1 MNDTHEPTTLCAA
14 FQRTAA
20 ADPDAVALR
29 TPPTDGSRIT
39 WRDYARRVG
48 RIAAGLAALGVARGD
63 TVALMLTNRPEF
75 HLVDTAAIHLG
86 ATPFSIYNTN
96 PPKQIE
102 YQLTHAGTRV
112 VVCEQQFLPQI
123 RAAATPIEHIVCVD
137 GPADTT
143 IGLDELEAAGQPDF
157 DFDATWREVQ
167 PSDVLTLI
175 YTSGTTGPPKGV
187 ELTHANLLAE
197 IRGCEEIFDIR
208 RGDRITSYL
217 PSAHIADRLSCHYL
231 QMTHG
236 TQITCVAD
244 TRGIAAALPDAR
256 PTIWVAVPRIW
267 EKLKLAID
275 TRIRTG
281 TDDAIRTRALNAI
294 DTGLRKVRTEQAG
307 QHVPQDLAAEYST
320 ADRQVLG
327 PLRAELG
334 LDQTR
339 WAMSG
344 AAALAP
350 EILEFFLA
358 LGIPVCEI
366 WGMSETVGAATVN
379 PPGNIKIGS
388 VGVPLPGVQLRIAD
402 DGEALLRGPIVMR
415 GYRNDPQRT
424 TEAFDDDGWLHTG
437 DIVTQ
442 NDDGYVTIVD
452 RKKELIINA
461 AGKNMSPT
469 NIENTLKA
477 ACPAL
482 GTVVVIGDRRPY
494 NVAIM
499 VLDEDVSTAIAHR
512 HHIADASPAD
522 LAAHPVIT
530 QLVQADVEAAN
541 AKLSRVEQIK
551 RFRILPDTW
560 QPGGDELTATMKLR
574 RKNIAVKYA
583 TTIDSLYDN

>member
-29 TPPTDGSRIT
+29 TPADGSRIT
-39 WRDYARRVG
+39 WRDYAHRIG

-102 YQLTHAGTRV
+102 YQLTHADTRV

-143 IGLDELEAAGQPDF
+143 IGLHELEAAGQPDF
-157 DFDATWREVQ
+157 DFDATWRAVQ

-494 NVAIM
+494 NVALM

-512 HHIADASPAD
+512 HHIADTSPAG

-530 QLVQADVEAAN
+530 QLVQADVDAAN
-541 AKLSRVEQIK
+541 AKLSRIEQIK

-574 RKNIAVKYA
+574 RKNIAGKYA

>member
-14 FQRTAA
+14 FQRTAS

-137 GPADTT
+137 GPVDTT

>member
-1 MNDTHEPTTLCAA
+1 MTHTHEPTTLCAA

-20 ADPDAVALR
+20 ADPEVVALR
-29 TPPTDGSRIT
+29 TPADGSRIT
-39 WRDYARRVG
+39 WRDYAHRVR
-48 RIAAGLAALGVARGD
+48 RIAAGLAALGVARGN

-75 HLVDTAAIHLG
+75 HLIDTAVIHLG
-86 ATPFSIYNTN
+86 AAPFSIYNTSS
-96 PPKQIE
+96 PEQIE
-102 YQLTHAGTRV
+102 YLLGHAGSRV
-112 VVCEQQFLPQI
+112 VVCEQQFLPQL
-123 RAAATPIEHIVCVD
+123 RAAATPIERIVCVD
-137 GPADTT
+137 GQADAT
-143 IGLDELEAAGQPDF
+143 ISLDQLEEGGDPDF
-157 DFDATWREVQ
+157 DFDTAWRSVQ
-167 PSDVLTLI
+167 PNDVLTLI

-197 IRGCEEIFDIR
+197 IRGCEQIFGIQ

-236 TQITCVAD
+236 TQVTCVRD
-244 TRGIAAALPDAR
+244 TRVIATALPDTR

-267 EKLKLAID
+267 EKLKLAME
-275 TRIRTG
+275 TRIATETDAVIRNRT
-281 TDDAIRTRALNAI
+281 LQAI
-294 DTGLRKVRTEQAG
+294 DIGLRKVRTEQAG
-307 QHVPQDLAAEYST
+307 QPVSQDLAAEHRT
-320 ADRQVLG
+320 ADRQVLA

-334 LDQTR
+334 LDQVR

-350 EILEFFLA
+350 EVLEFFLA

-379 PPGNIKIGS
+379 PPGKIKIGS
-388 VGVPLPGVQLRIAD
+388 VGVLLPGVQLRIAD

-415 GYRNDPQRT
+415 GYRDDPRRT
-424 TEAFDDDGWLHTG
+424 KEALDDEGWLRTG

-442 NDDGYVTIVD
+442 DDDGYVTIVD

-494 NVAIM
+494 NVALM
-499 VLDEDVSTAIAHR
+499 VLDQDVTTAIAHQHR
-512 HHIADASPAD
+512 ITDASSAG

-530 QLVQADVEAAN
+530 DLVQAGVESAN
-541 AKLSRVEQIK
+541 SKLSRVEQIK
-551 RFRILPDTW
+551 RFRILPDIW
-560 QPGGDELTATMKLR
+560 PPGGDELTATMKLR
-574 RKNIAVKYA
+574 RRNIIAKYA
-583 TTIDSLYDN
+583 TTIDSLDND

>member
-29 TPPTDGSRIT
+29 TPTDGSRIT
-39 WRDYARRVG
+39 WRDYAHRVG
-48 RIAAGLAALGVARGD
+48 RIAAGLATLGVARGD
-63 TVALMLTNRPEF
+63 TVALMLSNRPEF

-96 PPKQIE
+96 PSEQIE
-102 YQLTHAGTRV
+102 YQLTHAGSRV

-137 GPADTT
+137 GPVDTT

-157 DFDATWREVQ
+157 DFDATWRAVQ

-307 QHVPQDLAAEYST
+307 QPVPQDLAAEYST

-424 TEAFDDDGWLHTG
+424 TVAFDDDGWLHTG

-442 NDDGYVTIVD
+442 DDDGYVTIVD

-482 GTVVVIGDRRPY
+482 GTVVVVGDRRPY
-494 NVAIM
+494 NVALM

-512 HHIADASPAD
+512 HHIADTSPD
-522 LAAHPVIT
+522 GLAAHPLIT
-530 QLVQADVEAAN
+530 ELVQAGVEAAN

-560 QPGGDELTATMKLR
+560 QPGGDEITATMKLR
-574 RKNIAVKYA
+574 RKNIATKYA
-583 TTIDSLYDN
+583 ATIDSLYDN

>member
-1 MNDTHEPTTLCAA
+1 VNDTHEPTTLCAA
-14 FQRTAA
+14 FQRTAT

-29 TPPTDGSRIT
+29 TPTDGSRIT
-39 WRDYARRVG
+39 WRDYAHRVR

-75 HLVDTAAIHLG
+75 HLIDTAAIHLG
-86 ATPFSIYNTN
+86 ATPFSIYNTSS
-96 PPKQIE
+96 PEQIE
-102 YQLTHAGTRV
+102 YLLTHGGSRV

-123 RAAATPIEHIVCVD
+123 RSAATPIKHIVCVD
-137 GPADTT
+137 DQADDT
-143 IGLDELEAAGQPDF
+143 ISVDQLEEGGDPDF
-157 DFDATWREVQ
+157 DFDTAWRAVQ

-197 IRGCEEIFDIR
+197 IQGCGEIFDIR

-236 TQITCVAD
+236 TQITCVRD
-244 TRGIAAALPDAR
+244 TRAIAAALPDTR

-267 EKLKLAID
+267 EKLKLAIE
-275 TRIRTG
+275 TRIATE
-281 TDDAIRTRALNAI
+281 TDAAIRNRTLAAI
-294 DTGLRKVRTEQAG
+294 DTGLRKVRAEQAG
-307 QHVPQDLAAEYST
+307 QPVSQDLAAEYGA
-320 ADRQVLG
+320 ADRQVLA
-327 PLRAELG
+327 PLRTELG
-334 LDQTR
+334 LDQVR

-350 EILEFFLA
+350 EILEFFLV

-366 WGMSETVGAATVN
+366 WGMSETVGAATVS
-379 PPGNIKIGS
+379 PPGKIKIGS

-415 GYRNDPQRT
+415 GYRDDPRRT
-424 TEAFDDDGWLHTG
+424 KETLDDEGWLHTG

-442 NDDGYVTIVD
+442 DDDGYVTIVD

-494 NVAIM
+494 NVALM
-499 VLDEDVSTAIAHR
+499 VLDQDVTTAIAQQ
-512 HHIADASPAD
+512 HHITDVSPAGV
-522 LAAHPVIT
+522 AAHPVIT
-530 QLVQADVEAAN
+530 QLVQAGVEAAN

-551 RFRILPDTW
+551 RFRILPDPW
-560 QPGGDELTATMKLR
+560 PPGGDELTATMKLR
-574 RKNIAVKYA
+574 RGNIIAKHA
-583 TTIDSLYDN
+583 ATIDSLYNS